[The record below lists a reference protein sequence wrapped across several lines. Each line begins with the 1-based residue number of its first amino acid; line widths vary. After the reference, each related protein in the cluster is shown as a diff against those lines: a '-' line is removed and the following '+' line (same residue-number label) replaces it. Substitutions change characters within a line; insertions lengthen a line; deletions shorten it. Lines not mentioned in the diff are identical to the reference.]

1 MLATKNLQTF
11 ALLFNLCWT
20 FYAMVIECFFYA
32 SFIMIKEVD
41 SFLIFRL
48 FLEGDILSWDR
59 ENWILRSPY
68 NRSEMEFLDLEY
80 DICSQSDDGL
90 FLVPQKM
97 SVSEGHHVCDKLS
110 GEPVS
115 YRNRVEMGKIS
126 K

>member
-1 MLATKNLQTF
+1 
-11 ALLFNLCWT
+11 
-20 FYAMVIECFFYA
+20 MVIECFFYA
-32 SFIMIKEVD
+32 SLIMIKEVS

-115 YRNRVEMGKIS
+115 YRNRVEMGKT